1 MDAWPRTRFVA
12 AAPVIACC
20 SSLAAMNEL
29 PPTPT
34 APTTIHALCALPCA
48 FHPPTRDAPLQ
59 ACPHQA
65 CPESWFVEPSAV
77 CLQQRRVSRTSTSAH
92 VYARRRPTPS
102 WGGPL
107 PKTKIPHQLA
117 LTPCRPDALLPDCPT
132 AAAAAALPAACIPL
146 SSPPALPR

>member
-92 VYARRRPTPS
+92 VYARRPPTPS

-117 LTPCRPDALLPDCPT
+117 LTP
-132 AAAAAALPAACIPL
+132 
-146 SSPPALPR
+146 